1 MANTY
6 VDVIKKDAVINVPFT
21 TNDVSALQSIL
32 IKHLER
38 KVSID
43 DKSWDVIE
51 EICHRI
57 DKCAKDQ
64 NLTESKSIEF

>member
-32 IKHLER
+32 IKQLER

-43 DKSWDVIE
+43 DIE

-64 NLTESKSIEF
+64 NNTESKNTEF